1 MIRSLPVRAGLALAL
16 AFAWVLSLAPV
27 AAQERITWSDITLAD
42 GRVIKASDLAG
53 KTVVVEFWAT
63 WCPFCKK
70 QNPYFQRLHEKS
82 AGTGLAV
89 LTFSIDKT
97 PEAVRDYL
105 RSNQYSFPA
114 AMAGAQSDLWFG
126 KRKTLPEVFVVD
138 REGRIVHAEGG
149 EMFEED
155 VAALARFAPNLR
167 QK

>member
-1 MIRSLPVRAGLALAL
+1 MIRTLFTRALLALAL
-16 AFAWVLSLAPV
+16 ALPLLPL
-27 AAQERITWSDITLAD
+27 AAQERITWSDIPLAD
-42 GRVIKASDLAG
+42 GRVIKASDLNG

-70 QNPYFQRLHEKS
+70 QNPYFQKLHEKS
-82 AGTGLAV
+82 QGTNLVV

-97 PEAVRDYL
+97 AEAVRAYQ
-105 RSNQYSFPA
+105 RTHQYSFPA
-114 AMAGAQSDLWFG
+114 AMAGAQSDRWFG

-155 VAALARFAPNLR
+155 VAALSRFA